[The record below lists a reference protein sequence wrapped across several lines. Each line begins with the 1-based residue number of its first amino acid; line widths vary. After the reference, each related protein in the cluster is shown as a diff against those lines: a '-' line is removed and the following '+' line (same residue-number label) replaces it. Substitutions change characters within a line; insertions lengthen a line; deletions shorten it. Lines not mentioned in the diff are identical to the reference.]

1 MARPLKIGLD
11 YFPHD
16 VDASSDEK
24 IERLRAQ
31 FKNDGYSFYFM
42 MLERIYRTNDG
53 RLLLDETAKKIFA
66 KRMGLSLKKF
76 SEILNCCLKNFLF
89 SQDEFEKNSVIT
101 SQGIQKRFFEIQ
113 AERERKRDRYYQKRE
128 VSPVVSPVV
137 SPDKTP
143 GEMGGE
149 TPQSKVKKSK
159 ALKEDQ
165 FEQFWKLYPN
175 SGLGNKG
182 SKQDARNEFMK
193 LDLEGGL
200 FDIIVAALN
209 KQIIFKRKLKD
220 RGKFYESFPHA
231 VRWIKKKRWEDEAT
245 EPNNILDESQL
256 EEKRS
261 PITNDIMTKHRRQIN
276 GEA

>member
-16 VDASSDEK
+16 CDASSDEK
-24 IERLRAQ
+24 IERLRVQ
-31 FKNDGYSFYFM
+31 FGNNGYAFYFI

-53 RLLLDETAKKIFA
+53 RLLLDETTIKILSKK
-66 KRMGLSLKKF
+66 MGLSQRKF
-76 SEILNCCLKNFLF
+76 TEILQSCLKNFLF
-89 SQDEFEKNSVIT
+89 SQDEFEKKSVIT
-101 SQGIQKRFFEIQ
+101 SQGIQKRFLEIQ

-159 ALKEDQ
+159 ALKEDR
-165 FEQFWKLYPN
+165 FEQFWKLFPN

-182 SKQDARNEFMK
+182 SKQDAKNEFMK
-193 LDLEGGL
+193 LDLEGSL
-200 FDIIVAALN
+200 FDEIIAALN
-209 KQIIFKRKLKD
+209 KQITYKRNLKG
-220 RGKFYESFPHA
+220 RGEFFESFPHA
-231 VRWIKKKRWEDEAT
+231 VRWLKKKRWEDEVNDFD
-245 EPNNILDESQL
+245 NNSI
-256 EEKRS
+256 EKQSDPERS
-261 PITNDIMTKHRRQIN
+261 PQMNDLMIKHRELNN
-276 GEA
+276 GIA